1 MDAYDL
7 AMQYQLEHMDSKWAQ
22 IAKQAKTYV
31 DETYSNPDLTIDMI
45 SRSLFVNQTYL
56 RRMFKDEFQM
66 TISDYITKCRMEK
79 AKEMILTENSKLAY
93 ISTKV
98 GYNDTSYF
106 SKCFK
111 KYFGYLPSDIIN
123 RQ

>member
-1 MDAYDL
+1 M
-7 AMQYQLEHMDSKWAQ
+7 EHQDSKSRQ
-22 IAKQAKTYV
+22 IAEQAKEYI
-31 DETYSNPDLTIDMI
+31 EAYYENPDLSISDI
-45 SRSLFVNQTYL
+45 SRQLFVNQTYL
-56 RRMFKDEFQM
+56 RRMFKDEYQM
-66 TISDYITKCRMEK
+66 TISDYITKYRMEM
-79 AKEMILTENSKLAY
+79 AKDMILKENSKLSY

-111 KYFGYLPSDIIN
+111 KYFGYLPSNVIN